1 MRIIDNKQ
9 NRLIE
14 VLESIVDSNTDIYYA
29 GEYVTAYSLFSL
41 YPTFNKSRSVNLLLD
56 YDLDSISTNLL
67 HNNDEEV
74 LNLNLD
80 RKMKVDKVV
89 KFLQDKSEIRKGS
102 VGNQNL
108 LIVVKDGETS
118 CYTLTPLNLDSVSL
132 GTIPSKFPVII
143 NEIKDKDNQYLQL
156 FKRNWNSSEEIKKDI
171 ITHLIDLNEY
181 QTPSRT
187 YKSILK
193 EIFDFSDLD
202 ERLDSKLNKI
212 GFKESVV
219 WNLLYNFQK
228 DAVVGAINKIETYG
242 GCIIA
247 DSTGLGKTYEALAVM
262 KYYQLR
268 NDRILVLAPKKLRE
282 NWSIY
287 QLNDKRNI
295 LSKDRLNYDILN
307 HTDLSR
313 TSGKSGDINLSTI
326 NWGNYDLVVID
337 ESHNFRNNPNRKD
350 RVTRYSRLMNDVI
363 RANIKTKVLM
373 LSATPVNN
381 KLSDLKN
388 QISFI
393 TEGVDEAF
401 QGYGIES
408 INNVLNDAQRKF
420 NQWFNDKNPDDI
432 NVNELLEDLGGSYF
446 KILDMMT
453 IARSRKHIEKYY
465 DTSNIGKFPN
475 RLKPIT
481 VSPPIDNKN
490 ELSHI
495 GDIYDKIG
503 NLTLSSYTPLAYV
516 RSDKKEEYAE
526 KYDIVTS
533 RGTVFKQTDREQS
546 LIYLMRVNL
555 LKRLESSVD
564 SLRLTLDK
572 LIRSIENN
580 LVQIE
585 NHKSEEVM
593 MDLSIT
599 EVDIDDTELED
610 HLVGGKTK
618 VLIQDIDLIRWKQDL
633 EYDLVIL
640 RNLRSELSDITVD
653 RDAKLEKLKSIIE
666 DKLYNPIN
674 PNNKK
679 VIVFTAFADTA
690 SYLHNNIEDWLF
702 SKHGLYSSLIT
713 GSGTNKTNLPK
724 CKTDLSSLLINF
736 SPISKKREQVF
747 PDQRDEIDVM
757 ICTDCISEGQ
767 NLQDCDYLINY
778 DIHWNPV
785 RIIQRFGR
793 IDRIG
798 SVNDNIQLVNFFP
811 NIELDNFI
819 DLVARV
825 KGRMVMLDVSATG
838 EDNVISKDPSNMKDL
853 EYRKK
858 QLKQL
863 QNEVIDI
870 EDVQGNISISDLT
883 FNDFKIDLEK
893 TSREELQ
900 TIEKLP
906 QSSFSVV
913 QSNSD
918 HIQKGVIFCFKDK
931 SGEKSDNYGSNVLYP
946 YFLIYKSLNGSQN
959 IKSSQPK
966 ITLDYLRKLCVN
978 EDELNPRVIEKF
990 EDRTLNL
997 RKMDEYQS
1005 LLKESI
1011 SEVRGVQEEIGLD
1024 SLATS
1029 GGTLFSDNDDFG
1041 NENIQLV
1048 NYLIIE

>member
-1 MRIIDNKQ
+1 MRIIDNVRY
-9 NRLIE
+9 RLID
-14 VLESIVDSNTDIYYA
+14 VLESKIDSDTRVYYVGSFFTSYALFNLITFLRKSKSIQFLLNTEGVED
-29 GEYVTAYSLFSL
+29 
-41 YPTFNKSRSVNLLLD
+41 SRYLSNQG
-56 YDLDSISTNLL
+56 
-67 HNNDEEV
+67 EEV
-74 LNLNLD
+74 LNLSLD
-80 RKMKVDKVV
+80 RKMKVDRVI
-89 KFLQDKSEIRKGS
+89 KFIKEQVQIRKGS
-102 VGNQNL
+102 IGNQNL
-108 LIVVKDGETS
+108 LILENSSESV
-118 CYTLTPLNLDSVSL
+118 CYTLTPLNLDSISL
-132 GTIPSKFPVII
+132 GEIPSHFPIII
-143 NEIKDKDNQYLQL
+143 NEIKDSENQYLNL
-156 FKRNWNSSEEIKKDI
+156 FKQSWSVSNDIKNPLLEKMSEMNK
-171 ITHLIDLNEY
+171 Y
-181 QTPSRT
+181 QPPIFI

-193 EIFDFSDLD
+193 EIFNFSNLD

-247 DSTGLGKTYEALAVM
+247 DSVGLGKTFEALAVM

-313 TSGKSGDINLSTI
+313 TEGKSGDINLSTI

-363 RANIKTKVLM
+363 KANIKTKVLM

-393 TEGVDEAF
+393 TEGDDESF
-401 QGYGIES
+401 QSYGIDS

-420 NQWFNDKNPDDI
+420 SRWFTEVNPDEI
-432 NVNELLEDLGGSYF
+432 NVNELLEDLGGNYF

-481 VSPPIDNKN
+481 VSPPVDTENRLN
-490 ELSHI
+490 HI
-495 GDIYDKIG
+495 GEIYDKIG
-503 NLTLSSYTPLAYV
+503 NLTLASYTPLAYI
-516 RSDKKEEYAE
+516 RSDKKEEYAQ

-533 RGTVFKQTDREQS
+533 RGTVFRQTDREQS

-564 SLRLTLDK
+564 SFRLTLEK
-572 LIRSIENN
+572 LIHSVENN
-580 LVQIE
+580 IEQVE
-585 NHKSEEVM
+585 NHRNEEVIT
-593 MDLSIT
+593 DLSIT

-610 HLVGGKTK
+610 LLVGGKTK

-633 EYDLVIL
+633 EFDIEIL
-640 RNLRSELSDITVD
+640 RTLHRELSEVTVQ
-653 RDAKLEKLKSIIE
+653 RDAKLEKLKEIIE
-666 DKLYNPIN
+666 SKLQNPIN
-674 PNNKK
+674 PKNKK

-690 SYLHNNIEDWLF
+690 SYIHRNIEEWLL

-736 SPISKKREQVF
+736 SPKSKNRAQVF
-747 PDQRDEIDVM
+747 PERKDEIDIM

-798 SVNDNIQLVNFFP
+798 SVNENIQLVNFFP
-811 NIELDNFI
+811 NLELDNFI

-838 EDNVISKDPSNMKDL
+838 EDNVISKDPSDMKDL

-870 EDVQGNISISDLT
+870 EDVQGNISITDLT

-893 TSREELQ
+893 TSYRELEE
-900 TIEKLP
+900 IEKIP
-906 QSSFSVV
+906 TSSFSVV
-913 QSNSD
+913 RSKSE
-918 HIQKGVIFCFKDK
+918 HIQQGVIFCFKDI
-931 SGEKSDNYGSNVLYP
+931 SGTKEGTYGSNVLYP
-946 YFLIYKSLNGSQN
+946 YFLVYRSLSGGQN
-959 IKSSQPK
+959 IRSSQPK
-966 ITLDYLRKLCVN
+966 VTLDYLRKLCVGDLEVDN
-978 EDELNPRVIEKF
+978 DVIQSF
-990 EDRTLNL
+990 EDKTSGMKNM
-997 RKMDEYQS
+997 KDYQE
-1005 LLKESI
+1005 LLKSSI
-1011 SEVRGVQEEIGLD
+1011 QEVKGIQEEIGLD

-1029 GGTLFSDNDDFG
+1029 GGTIFRGSDDLGDDSV
-1041 NENIQLV
+1041 QLI
-1048 NYLIIE
+1048 NYLILE

>member
-1 MRIIDNKQ
+1 MKIIDNKQ
-9 NRLIE
+9 SRLIE
-14 VLESIVDSNTDIYYA
+14 VLETVVDSNTNIYYV
-29 GEYVTAYSLFSL
+29 GGYVTSYSLFSL
-41 YPTFNKSRSVNLLLD
+41 NHIFKNSRSINLLLD
-56 YDLDSISTNLL
+56 YSSQRGTNLI
-67 HNNDEEV
+67 HNDEEEV

-80 RKMKVDKVV
+80 RKMKVDRVI
-89 KFLQDKSEIRKGS
+89 KFLNEKSEIRKGS
-102 VGNQNL
+102 IGNQNL
-108 LIVVKDGETS
+108 LIIEKEGKS
-118 CYTLTPLNLDSVSL
+118 ICYTLTPLNLDSVSL
-132 GTIPSKFPVII
+132 GLIQSRFPLII
-143 NEIKDKDNQYLQL
+143 NEIRDDENQYLEL
-156 FKRNWNSSEEIKKDI
+156 FNRSWVSSKEIKKEVLNLL
-171 ITHLIDLNEY
+171 THYNEY
-181 QTPSRT
+181 QVPSIT

-193 EIFDFSDLD
+193 EIFNFTNLN

-247 DSTGLGKTYEALAVM
+247 DSVGLGKTFEALAVM

-350 RVTRYSRLMNDVI
+350 KITRYSRLMNDVI

-393 TEGVDEAF
+393 TEGVDDAF
-401 QGYGIES
+401 QDHGIES
-408 INNVLNDAQRKF
+408 INNVLNEAQRKF

-490 ELSHI
+490 QLSHI

-516 RSDKKEEYAE
+516 RSDKKDEYAE
-526 KYDIVTS
+526 KYDIITS

-580 LVQIE
+580 LIQIE
-585 NHKSEEVM
+585 NHKSEEVI

-610 HLVGGKTK
+610 LLVGGKTK

-633 EYDLVIL
+633 EYDLDIL
-640 RNLRSELSDITVD
+640 KNLRLELSDITVD
-653 RDAKLEKLKSIIE
+653 RDAKLEKLKSLIDE
-666 DKLYNPIN
+666 KLHNPIN
-674 PNNKK
+674 QNNKK

-690 SYLHNNIEDWLF
+690 GYIHRNIEEWLF

-870 EDVQGNISISDLT
+870 EDVQGNISITDLT

-893 TSREELQ
+893 TSQDELR
-900 TIEKLP
+900 TIDNLP

-913 QSNSD
+913 KSNSE

-931 SGEKSDNYGSNVLYP
+931 SEERSENYGSNVLYP

-978 EDELNPRVIEKF
+978 ENELNRRVIEEF
-990 EDRTLNL
+990 ENRTSKLK
-997 RKMDEYQS
+997 RMDDYQF

>member
-1 MRIIDNKQ
+1 MRIIDNKK
-9 NRLIE
+9 NRLID
-14 VLESIVDSNTDIYYA
+14 VLDSKIDSNTRMYFVGGFFTSYA
-29 GEYVTAYSLFSL
+29 LFSL
-41 YPTFNKSRSVNLLLD
+41 HPIIKKCLSIQFLLNVDLDNGDNNLLF
-56 YDLDSISTNLL
+56 
-67 HNNDEEV
+67 NNDEES
-74 LNLNLD
+74 LNLSLD
-80 RKMKVDKVV
+80 RKMRVDKVIR
-89 KFLQDKSEIRKGS
+89 FLSEEVSIRKGS
-102 VGNQNL
+102 IGNQNL
-108 LIVVKDGETS
+108 LILDSEEKS
-118 CYTLTPLNLDSVSL
+118 LCYTLTPLNLDSVSL
-132 GTIPSKFPVII
+132 GTIQSTYPVII
-143 NEIKDKDNQYLQL
+143 SEIKDSDNQYLNL
-156 FKRNWNSSEEIKKDI
+156 FRQSWSVSKDI
-171 ITHLIDLNEY
+171 KDSLIERLKELNRY
-181 QTPSRT
+181 QPPSFI

-193 EIFDFSDLD
+193 EIFDFTNLD

-247 DSTGLGKTYEALAVM
+247 DSVGLGKTFEALAVM

-287 QLNDKRNI
+287 QLNDKRNV

-313 TSGKSGDINLSTI
+313 TEGKSGDINLSTI

-363 RANIKTKVLM
+363 KSNIKTKVLM

-393 TEGVDEAF
+393 TEGDDESF
-401 QGYGIES
+401 REYGIDS

-420 NQWFNDKNPDDI
+420 TRWFSEVNPDEI
-432 NVNELLEDLGGSYF
+432 NVNDLLEDLGGGYF

-481 VSPPIDNKN
+481 VSPPIDIEDKLN
-490 ELSHI
+490 HI
-495 GDIYDKIG
+495 GEIYDKIG
-503 NLTLSSYTPLAYV
+503 NLSLASYTPLAYV
-516 RSDKKEEYAE
+516 RSDKKDEYTR
-526 KYDIVTS
+526 KYDITTS
-533 RGTVFKQTDREQS
+533 RGTVFRQTDREQS

-564 SLRLTLDK
+564 SFRLTLEK
-572 LIRSIENN
+572 LIRSVEYNIQ
-580 LVQIE
+580 QIE
-585 NHKSEEVM
+585 NHNDEEVIS
-593 MDLSIT
+593 DLNIT

-610 HLVGGKTK
+610 LLVGGKTK

-633 EYDLVIL
+633 EFDIEIL
-640 RNLRSELSDITVD
+640 NKLHSELNKVTVP
-653 RDAKLEKLKSIIE
+653 RDAKLEKLKELIV
-666 DKLYNPIN
+666 DKLQNPIN
-674 PNNKK
+674 KNNKK

-690 SYLHNNIEDWLF
+690 SYIHRNIEEWLLNE
-702 SKHGLYSSLIT
+702 HGLYSSLIT

-736 SPISKKREQVF
+736 SPKSKNREQVF
-747 PDQRDEIDVM
+747 PDRTDEIDIM

-798 SVNDNIQLVNFFP
+798 SVNENIQLVNFFP
-811 NIELDNFI
+811 NLELDSFI

-838 EDNVISKDPSNMKDL
+838 EDNVISKDPSDMKDL

-870 EDVQGNISISDLT
+870 EDVQGNISITDLT

-893 TSREELQ
+893 TSYKELEV
-900 TIEKLP
+900 IEKLP
-906 QSSFSVV
+906 SSTFSVV
-913 QSNSD
+913 RSNSE
-918 HIQKGVIFCFKDK
+918 HIQKGVIFCFKDV
-931 SGEKSDNYGSNVLYP
+931 SGNKNGVYGSNILYP
-946 YFLIYKSLNGSQN
+946 YFLVYKSLSGSQN

-966 ITLDYLRKLCVN
+966 ISLDYLRKLCFSETEIDMTLV
-978 EDELNPRVIEKF
+978 EELESKTSGYKNMK
-990 EDRTLNL
+990 
-997 RKMDEYQS
+997 EYQD
-1005 LLKESI
+1005 LLKSSI
-1011 SEVRGVQEEIGLD
+1011 QEVKGVQEEIGLD
-1024 SLATS
+1024 SLAS
-1029 GGTLFSDNDDFG
+1029 IGGTMFGDNDEMSK
-1041 NENIQLV
+1041 ENIQLI